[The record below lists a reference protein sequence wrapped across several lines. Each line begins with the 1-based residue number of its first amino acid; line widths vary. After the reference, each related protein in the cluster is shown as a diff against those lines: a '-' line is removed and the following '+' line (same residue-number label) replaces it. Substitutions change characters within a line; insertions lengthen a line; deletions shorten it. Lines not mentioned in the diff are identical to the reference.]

1 MDAKKETYFVTC
13 ALPYVNN
20 EPHLGNVAG
29 NILPGHAY
37 AEWLKK
43 CGHNVLFL
51 CGTDEY
57 GTATEVK
64 ALKEG
69 LTCEEICNKFRPKH
83 VDVYNWF
90 NVKFDVF
97 GRTTTETQTEMT
109 HEIFLKLWESGMLIP
124 KTCTQLYCNT
134 CQKFVCDRFVNG
146 KCYHTG
152 CDGTATGDQCDVCC
166 KLIEPNKLV
175 EKWCSVCKSTVVEM
189 ESEHLYFK
197 IEQFREQLGDY
208 FLNGGIKYISPSAKT
223 ITKNWVSDELLD
235 RSVTRDIKWGTPM
248 INREDLEK
256 YKDKVFYV
264 WFDAPIGYLS
274 ILKHGRPDD
283 WKKWIEPGGNWV
295 QFMAKDNVPF
305 HSIIF
310 PSTLLGSDFPMG
322 CGVTHLAASEYL
334 LFNESKFSK
343 SLNIGIFGNQAI
355 EISNKLGI
363 DADYW
368 RYYLLKI
375 RPEISDSNFTY
386 EDFVTTINGELVSKF
401 GNLVQ
406 RVIKLKELFYHDRL
420 TLNYDFGINEQNESR
435 LAELIKTYNEYMNSF
450 KAFNY
455 HEVISTVNNIA
466 EFGNLWLQKDQP
478 WVYCKEDL
486 IINEWRLSNVLFVVY
501 LLGEILVPI
510 MPVKSAVILSHI
522 NIDNSTKTYDEIHKI
537 LINGKGSVNVNTAGY
552 HPLFKVV
559 DLENFESITSNKWK
573 KKLNK
578 LKKN

>member
-1 MDAKKETYFVTC
+1 MEAEKETYFVTC

-43 CGHNVLFL
+43 CGHDVLFL

-69 LTCEEICNKFRPKH
+69 LTCEEICDKFRPKH
-83 VDVYNWF
+83 IGVYDWF

-97 GRTTTETQTEMT
+97 GRTTTETQTELT

-124 KTCTQLYCNT
+124 KTCTQLFCNT
-134 CQKFVCDRFVNG
+134 CSKFVCDRFVNG
-146 KCYHTG
+146 KCYYAG
-152 CDGTATGDQCDVCC
+152 CNGTTTGDQCDLCC
-166 KLIEPNKLV
+166 KLIDAEKLA
-175 EKWCSVCKSTVVEM
+175 EKWCSVCLSPVLET
-189 ESEHLYFK
+189 ESEHLYFT

-208 FLNGGIKYISPSAKT
+208 FLNGGIKYISQCAKT
-223 ITKNWVSDELLD
+223 ITKNWVSNVLLD

-248 INREDLEK
+248 VDREDLIK

-283 WKKWIEPGGNWV
+283 WEKWIQPGGNWI

-305 HSIIF
+305 HSVIF
-310 PSTLLGSDFPMG
+310 PSTLLGSNFPMG

-355 EISNKLGI
+355 DVSKKLGI
-363 DADYW
+363 DSDYW

-375 RPEISDSNFTY
+375 RPETSDSNFTY
-386 EDFVTTINGELVSKF
+386 EDFVVTVKGELVSKF

-406 RVIKLKELFYHDRL
+406 RVIKLKDQIYKDSS
-420 TLNYDFGINEQNESR
+420 TLNYNFGIDEQNESR
-435 LAELIKTYNEYMNSF
+435 LKELIKIYDEYMEAF
-450 KAFNY
+450 KGFNY
-455 HEVISTVNNIA
+455 HDVIRTVNDIA
-466 EFGNLWLQKDQP
+466 GLGNLWLQRDQP
-478 WVYCKEDL
+478 WVHCKEDS
-486 IINEWRLSNVLFVVY
+486 ITNEWRLTNALFVVY
-501 LLGEILVPI
+501 LLGEMLAPI
-510 MPVKSAVILSHI
+510 MPTKSATILSHI
-522 NIDNSTKTYDEIHKI
+522 NIDGSAKLYSELRKI
-537 LINGKGSVNVNTAGY
+537 LINGNGTINVNTDGY
-552 HPLFKVV
+552 QPLFKVI
-559 DLENFESITSNKWK
+559 N
-573 KKLNK
+573 
-578 LKKN
+578 LKDFA